1 MEELKLS
8 ELSKGT
14 WFTVNA
20 QKIKNSYKVI
30 GRFDD
35 DLIEVNLYNESI
47 LFFNDTK
54 VSKIEGLQLYLL
66 QDGRDWD

>member
-8 ELSKGT
+8 ELSSGT
-14 WFTVNA
+14 WFTVDA

-30 GRFDD
+30 GKFDKN
-35 DLIEVNLYNESI
+35 LIEVLLNKDSV

-54 VSKIEGLQLYLL
+54 VSKIKGMQLYLV
-66 QDGRDWD
+66 QGGRCWD